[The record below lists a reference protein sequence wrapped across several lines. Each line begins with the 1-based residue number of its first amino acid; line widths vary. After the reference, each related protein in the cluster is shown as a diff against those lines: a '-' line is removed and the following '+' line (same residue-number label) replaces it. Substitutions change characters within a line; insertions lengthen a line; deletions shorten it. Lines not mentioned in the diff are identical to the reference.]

1 MKYRPTGPLTNQS
14 SARFKRWQRRAVIAL
29 CWVAAQLWAQSARA
43 EGAAC
48 ALPPGASAAL
58 GERDPASR
66 LRFIRQS
73 LRDTVRQETFYLGG
87 WSLIYGG
94 IAAGTWIFVPLSDD
108 VPGQMKESAWNS
120 ATAVGAAVLMMIEPL
135 RVRSDQQQLERLLA
149 KSAQP
154 ESCAVLKE
162 AERLFAHVAESE
174 INSRGALMHLGNFAV
189 NVGLGLVLGYG
200 LKRPDSAGMN
210 TMIGTVLGE
219 LMIVT
224 RPTLA
229 ARRIASYRSG
239 ELSVA
244 SQKEPLFN
252 LVPAPIPGG
261 VTLALTG
268 AF

>member
-1 MKYRPTGPLTNQS
+1 MRGFALGLCLL
-14 SARFKRWQRRAVIAL
+14 AV
-29 CWVAAQLWAQSARA
+29 QLWAQQAQA
-43 EGAAC
+43 ESPC
-48 ALPPGASAAL
+48 ALPAGASAAL
-58 GERDPASR
+58 GEREPAAR
-66 LRFIRQS
+66 LNFIRQS
-73 LRDTVRQETFYLGG
+73 LREVVRQETFYLGG

-108 VPGQMKESAWNS
+108 VSGQMKESAWNT
-120 ATAVGAAVLMMIEPL
+120 ATALGAAVLMMIEPL
-135 RVRSDQQQLERLLA
+135 RVRSDQQKLERLLA
-149 KSAQP
+149 RSEHQSD
-154 ESCAVLKE
+154 SCALLKE
-162 AERLFAHVAESE
+162 AERLFRHVADSE
-174 INSRGALMHLGNFAV
+174 TNSRGALMHLGNFAV

-229 ARRIASYRSG
+229 ARRLASYRSG
-239 ELSVA
+239 ELSSA

-261 VTLALTG
+261 ITLALTG